1 MGYKVIQCS
10 FPWCKFIELMEGVSC
25 VQLGGLEA
33 LQADADKLRQA
44 VEFAAACGAFT
55 TTRPGAISAQPSIE
69 EAEQLLKTASFAVAP
84 SA

>member
-1 MGYKVIQCS
+1 MLVERRLSASSAPQS
-10 FPWCKFIELMEGVSC
+10 TAESAHAVL
-25 VQLGGLEA
+25 QLGGLEA
-33 LQADADKLRQA
+33 LQADADKVRRA

-69 EAEQLLKTASFAVAP
+69 EAEELLRTASFAVAP